1 MQQLARGF
9 DIHRY
14 FDFILTSASCSYR
27 KPHRRIF
34 ELALA
39 NWYLLPAEAVM
50 VGDSLTADVQGARNV
65 GMYGVW
71 LNRRADPQMEM
82 QESVS
87 PDASLTS
94 LAELPALLDHLQV
107 I

>member
-1 MQQLARGF
+1 LSRGF
-9 DIHRY
+9 GIRPY
-14 FDFILTSASCSYR
+14 FDFILTSAACSYR
-27 KPHRRIF
+27 KPHPRIF

-50 VGDSLTADVQGARNV
+50 VGDSLTADVQGAQNV
-65 GMYGVW
+65 GMFGVW

-82 QESVS
+82 QESVR

-107 I
+107 A